1 MREPY
6 GSAILF
12 FYFLM
17 WPLFVGL
24 PLLYYLYDL
33 NNTPVSDLLW
43 LLWLSL
49 IIQDR
54 RKLID
59 AKQPF

>member
-1 MREPY
+1 MRERY

-43 LLWLSL
+43 LAL

-59 AKQPF
+59 AK